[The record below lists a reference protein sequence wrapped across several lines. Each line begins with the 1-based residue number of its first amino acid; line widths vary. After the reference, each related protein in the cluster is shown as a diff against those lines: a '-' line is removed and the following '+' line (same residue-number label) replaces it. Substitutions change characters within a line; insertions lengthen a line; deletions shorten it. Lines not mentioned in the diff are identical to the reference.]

1 MSIFFTA
8 HHKKGHTLIEI
19 MVAVVICG
27 FLLSALFSVFI
38 PGLKIFMIGKTRAEV
53 QSEVLV
59 SLRRMRV
66 ELSSSSNASVTI
78 NSGEIYDVSGTP
90 HAISF
95 LSPYRDSGSK
105 RIIAL
110 DDDSCTT
117 PIWQKYVL
125 YYFDKTSGELR
136 RKEKTYDKVSG
147 DARKVPFPLT
157 HSELLNFCNDNNI
170 KYTVISRNIHTI
182 GMYRTSP
189 SLIKIEI
196 CARKKGTG
204 ITGSSNEEMK
214 SFIEIYPHNT
224 LGI

>member
-1 MSIFFTA
+1 MND
-8 HHKKGHTLIEI
+8 KRGHTLIEI
-19 MVAVVICG
+19 MVAVAICG

-38 PGLKIFMIGKTRAEV
+38 PGLKLFMIGRTRAEV

-59 SLRRMRV
+59 SLRRMRI
-66 ELSSSSNASVTI
+66 ELSSSSNSSVTI
-78 NSGEIYDVSGTP
+78 NSAEIYDVSGTP

-95 LSPYRDSGSK
+95 LSPYKDSGST
-105 RIIAL
+105 RTIIL

-117 PIWQKYVL
+117 PIWQKYII

-136 RKEKTYDKVSG
+136 RKERIYDKVTG

-157 HSELLNFCNDNNI
+157 HTELLNLCNDNDI
-170 KYTVISRNIHTI
+170 KYTVIARYIYTLGI
-182 GMYRTSP
+182 YRTSP

-196 CARKKGTG
+196 CARKKGASFS
-204 ITGSSNEEMK
+204 GSGNEEMK

>member
-1 MSIFFTA
+1 M
-8 HHKKGHTLIEI
+8 HKRGHTLIEI
-19 MVAVVICG
+19 MISVAICA

-38 PGLKIFMIGKTRAEV
+38 PGLKIFMIGRTRAEV

-66 ELSSSSNASVTI
+66 ELSSSSNSSVTI
-78 NSGEIYDVSGTP
+78 NSAEIYDASGTP

-95 LSPYRDSGSK
+95 LSPYRDSGSS
-105 RIIAL
+105 RTIAL

-125 YYFDKTSGELR
+125 YYFDKASGELR
-136 RKEKTYDKVSG
+136 RKEKIYDKVSG
-147 DARKVPFPLT
+147 DARKVPFPMT
-157 HSELLNFCNDNNI
+157 HGELLAFCNDNNI
-170 KYTVISRNIHTI
+170 KYTVIARNIHTMGI
-182 GMYRTSP
+182 YRTSP

-196 CARKKGTG
+196 CARKKGVSVA
-204 ITGSSNEEMK
+204 GSGNEEMK